1 MNGIKAIIWGIILTF
16 GSITLIWLL
25 SLLTVVST

>member
-16 GSITLIWLL
+16 GSVALIWLL
-25 SLLTVVST
+25 SILTVVSV